1 MFKSK
6 GFTITFSILA
16 VILIALI
23 VFFCYLVF
31 GKGAEKILTE
41 GHLVATIPET
51 ESAVPDVTT
60 TSETETEETIDTD
73 NDLKQQRRNNIKQ
86 ILYTILAGII
96 FYFGYKL
103 RATVAI
109 ALIAAVI
116 GLYCR
121 GTAAASSCWKG

>member
-1 MFKSK
+1 MHK
-6 GFTITFSILA
+6 
-16 VILIALI
+16 
-23 VFFCYLVF
+23 
-31 GKGAEKILTE
+31 
-41 GHLVATIPET
+41 ATIGEN
-51 ESAVPDVTT
+51 EEQVEKQEVAIGENVKQSEIQVVAIEENIKQ
-60 TSETETEETIDTD
+60 SETKTEETIDTD
-73 NDLKQQRRNNIKQ
+73 NDLKQQRRNHIKQ

-121 GTAAASSCWKG
+121 ENG